1 MNLSIEVIDILK
13 LFLAMIA
20 GGLIGLEREW
30 RDKAAGFRTMIF
42 ICVGSTLFTIL
53 SLRIGEVDGETT
65 RISANIVTG
74 IGFLGAGV
82 ILREGGR
89 VVGLTTAATIWLVAA
104 LGMGIGAG
112 EVLLAGTATLLA
124 LLVLWLFPLLESTID
139 RMHDSRIYRVNCGAS
154 VEKFNQI
161 EQRFRECGLR
171 VSSHKW
177 SKDGEQLVGQW
188 YVSGAP
194 SRHTAMVQWLQNDP
208 EVREFEV

>member
-1 MNLSIEVIDILK
+1 MNLTIEAIDILK
-13 LFLAMIA
+13 LLLAMIA

-42 ICVGSTLFTIL
+42 ICVGSALFTIL
-53 SLRIGEVDGETT
+53 SMRIGQADGETT

-112 EVLLAGTATLLA
+112 EPVLAGVATLLSIV
-124 LLVLWLFPLLESTID
+124 VLWLFPFLETTVD
-139 RMHDSRIYRVNCGAS
+139 KLHDSRLYRVNCGAS
-154 VEKFNQI
+154 VTKFNEV
-161 EQRFRECGLR
+161 EQRFRDCGLR
-171 VSSHKW
+171 IASHKW
-177 SKDGEQLVGQW
+177 SKDGDHLVGQW
-188 YVSGAP
+188 FVSGKPA
-194 SRHTAMVQWLQNDP
+194 RHAAMVQLLQNDP
-208 EVREFEV
+208 NVREFEV